1 MEDFD
6 DGTGGVESDGLD
18 SGTSASVGR
27 VEALRIAVAIIIVAI
42 WALIYLRAAID
53 AKFSP
58 PPELSGIMLLVVAWL
73 FGTTALRGK
82 R

>member
-18 SGTSASVGR
+18 SGTSSSVGR

-42 WALIYLRAAID
+42 WALIYLRA
-53 AKFSP
+53 
-58 PPELSGIMLLVVAWL
+58 GIMLLVVAWL